1 MLSCPKIVLEFPQM
15 PRPEAGLPYIDWYYN
30 YVAVLMA
37 RRARSGEPEGKSREY
52 LKDVLSKYDPHR
64 KREQ

>member
-1 MLSCPKIVLEFPQM
+1 M

-30 YVAVLMA
+30 YVAVLMV
-37 RRARSGEPEGKSREY
+37 RRARCNEPERKSREY

-64 KREQ
+64 KRER